1 MDVRVRL
8 TSSVLMGLLVL
19 TPLGRRQASLSR
31 LLVPDVM
38 GIEAERP
45 PIVAD
50 IRLLPTTPLLA
61 SSYLLP

>member
-1 MDVRVRL
+1 
-8 TSSVLMGLLVL
+8 MGLLVL